1 MKRWLIPYLVAGL
14 LLISCQAN
22 PTAPPTATTAPPT
35 ATTASPTATLTT
47 QDIVIAR
54 AKEAVQALRN
64 RDMEKLASLVHP
76 KKGVRF
82 SPYAFVRDSDLVFM
96 PDQLIGILSDPTKY
110 TWGFYDGSGLP
121 IEMTFQEYYE
131 RFVYDQDYANAER
144 TGYDER
150 IGQGNTIDNALTYY
164 SGGHMVEYHFSGF
177 DPAFGGMDWR
187 SLRLVFQ
194 EEGSEWYLVGIIHDE
209 WTS

>member
-1 MKRWLIPYLVAGL
+1 MKRWLITYLVAGIS
-14 LLISCQAN
+14 LISCQAN
-22 PTAPPTATTAPPT
+22 PRVSPTATITTPT
-35 ATTASPTATLTT
+35 QEIVMATLTT
-47 QDIVIAR
+47 QEIVMAR
-54 AKEAVQALRN
+54 AKEVVQALRD
-64 RDMEKLASLVHP
+64 RDMEKLSSLVHP
-76 KKGVRF
+76 TKGVRF

-121 IEMTFQEYYE
+121 IEMTFQEYYA

-150 IGQGNTIDNALTYY
+150 MGQGSTIDNALTYY
-164 SGGHMVEYHFSGF
+164 SGGHTVEYHFSGF
-177 DPAFGGMDWR
+177 DPALGGMDWR

-194 EEGSEWYLVGIIHDE
+194 EEDAVWYLVGIIHDE
-209 WTS
+209 WTT